1 MVNGVWWI
9 TPFRRT
15 VAPAIHSVLNTH
27 MHPALNESVFR
38 IQTAVEAGPVQVL
51 GYSVGSALLV
61 IVAVIFAVLLHV
73 MKTTHVPGAM
83 IAVSFRLCPA
93 TLAIRPVA
101 NAPVAVSVNRV
112 VKTTMSAFA
121 PVFRMMIAGV

>member
-15 VAPAIHSVLNTH
+15 VAPAIHSALSTP
-27 MHPALNESVFR
+27 MHLVLNESVFL
-38 IQTAVEAGPVQVL
+38 IQTAVDAGRVQVL
-51 GYSVGSALLV
+51 GCSEGSALLA

-73 MKTTHVPGAM
+73 MKTTHVPEAM
-83 IAVSFRLCPA
+83 TAVSFRLCPA
-93 TLAIRPVA
+93 TLVIRPVA

-112 VKTTMSAFA
+112 VKTIMLAFA